1 MALLSIVPLATLAIS
16 AVLLLLQDVL
26 APNPEVSRW
35 IGTASLAFAALV
47 SAISAAAGTTGT
59 IGGAF
64 RFDTYA
70 QFFDTVFSLSA
81 FLVILQSARYQ
92 KLSKTPF
99 EMNVLVIAST
109 AGMFLVAASTNL
121 LSLFVSF
128 ELATVGTYALVG
140 YSRDSQRSS
149 EAAIKFFVVGALSA
163 GVILYGIS
171 LIFLTT
177 GTLGI
182 TSALSLTSAAEAK
195 LLAVAF
201 VLLIAGFGFKIAAVP
216 FHFWLPDTYDG
227 APYPATSFLAS
238 ASKIMGFAALVKV
251 FLVMGPAVT
260 ALSGLDWRLLFGVLS
275 LVTMT
280 VGNLAALVQT
290 NVKRMLAYSSI
301 AMSGYIMIGLA
312 LGTAYA
318 LSALLYFTLSYAVS
332 KIGSF
337 VIADF
342 FETEHGA
349 RTIEEY
355 SWLARASPFSAV
367 SFSFFLLSLA
377 GIPPLAVFVA
387 KFFIFYAAV
396 RVGGF
401 WIWLAVAGVLNSAL
415 SLYYYAR
422 VIKSMYLGFSP
433 SSERRFEKV
442 TENWSY
448 AIPTIIALALTFAL
462 GIAEAPVLGA
472 ASNSLHILASTLGK
486 QVVEGFIFV
495 SHLIH

>member
-1 MALLSIVPLATLAIS
+1 MAFLSIVPLVALAAS
-16 AVLLLLQDVL
+16 TVLLMVQDVA

-35 IGTASLAFAALV
+35 IAAASLAFTAFL
-47 SAISAAAGTTGT
+47 SAVLGASGTTGT
-59 IGGAF
+59 VGGMF
-64 RFDTYA
+64 RFDSYA

-81 FLVILQSARYQ
+81 FLVVLQSAKYQ
-92 KLSKTPF
+92 KSSKTPF

-109 AGMFLVAASTNL
+109 IGMFLVAASTNL

-182 TSALSLTSAAEAK
+182 TSAITLVDASEAK
-195 LLAVAF
+195 LLGVAF

-275 LVTMT
+275 LITMT
-280 VGNLAALVQT
+280 VGNLAAMVQT

-318 LSALLYFTLSYAVS
+318 FSALLYFTLSYAVS

-337 VIADF
+337 IVADF

-349 RTIEEY
+349 RTVEEY

-367 SFSFFLLSLA
+367 SLSFFLLSLA

-396 RVGGF
+396 QVGGL

-422 VIKSMYLGFSP
+422 VIKSMYLGFSAN
-433 SSERRFEKV
+433 SERKFDKI
-442 TENWSY
+442 TESWYY
-448 AIPTIIALALTFAL
+448 AIPTIIALGFTFAL
-462 GIAEAPVLGA
+462 GVAEAPVLGA
-472 ASNSLHILASTLGK
+472 ASHSLQILTGALGK

-495 SHLIH
+495 FRLIH